1 MSSTVQ
7 KTLSKATRVEIDSSG
22 GQQVWHVWNQAAHK
36 NPLAPRPLVLLHG
49 GSGSWTHWVRN
60 VEALSAQRSVWAI
73 DLPGFGD
80 SELPPDVRD
89 VDQMFTYVVEGM
101 QQLLGDQAVDLM
113 GFSFG
118 GMTAGYIAAHHPAMV
133 HQLMLVGIPALG
145 LFGEPKPLRGLREDM
160 TAAERD
166 EVLRYNLLQMML
178 HHPDSIDD
186 ETLRMQDANVSRD
199 RMRRRRIAR
208 SDVLLHL
215 QKGWT
220 CPVHT
225 FWGEFDALYPGRL
238 DQVKAA
244 LGNCRLES
252 FHIIPDAGHWVMYER
267 AAEFNYLVLKSLGE
281 TVVQH

>member
-22 GQQVWHVWNQAAHK
+22 GQQVWHVWNQTAHK

-60 VEALSAQRSVWAI
+60 VEALSAQRSVWAM

-80 SELPPDVRD
+80 SELPPEVRD
-89 VDQMFTYVVEGM
+89 VDQMFSYVVEGM
-101 QQLLGDQAVDLM
+101 QQLFGDQAVDLM

-118 GMTAGYIAAHHPAMV
+118 GMTAGYIAAHHPEMV

-145 LFGEPKPLRGLREDM
+145 LFGESKPLRGLREDM

-178 HHPDSIDD
+178 HHPDSIDA
-186 ETLRMQDANVSRD
+186 ETLEMQAANVSRD

-208 SDVLLHL
+208 SDVLLQL
-215 QKGWT
+215 QKGWS